1 MTPLFD
7 TDVQEL
13 KYKVLKEVA
22 ALTLND
28 TLTPQNTMSIAEI
41 LKTKPITIN
50 QTHHHKTKSITIKPK
65 TASHMAEQSSW
76 VP

>member
-1 MTPLFD
+1 MRYSPSKMIVQGKSGNQIHHLKTKLITIKPNPL
-7 TDVQEL
+7 
-13 KYKVLKEVA
+13 
-22 ALTLND
+22 
-28 TLTPQNTMSIAEI
+28 

-50 QTHHHKTKSITIKPK
+50 QTHHHKTKSTTIKPK